1 MDHVLCTKQACKF
14 GYDGVFQ
21 IEMLGTDGIKK
32 CIAVVLG
39 CEQGM
44 VLSHIEASS
53 VKRSVILMM
62 DAISKIMIG
71 KLSFPNPEGI
81 LFG

>member
-1 MDHVLCTKQACKF
+1 VDHVLCTKQAWKF

-32 CIAVVLG
+32 CIAVVLS